1 MLTSE
6 DTYGHSQRLSVSMN
20 PADIYIILPEAGMPL
35 YQIPPSTLHRYLP
48 ISHYLQLITV
58 LLSHTSYH
66 NQIYR
71 IMSGV
76 TSALKPLT
84 LWSHWGAPNPY
95 KVLMVLEILH
105 LPYILH
111 PLEFS
116 EVKSPAHLGLNPN
129 GRLPTLEDPNTGIV
143 LWEVR
148 VLL

>member
-1 MLTSE
+1 
-6 DTYGHSQRLSVSMN
+6 
-20 PADIYIILPEAGMPL
+20 
-35 YQIPPSTLHRYLP
+35 
-48 ISHYLQLITV
+48 
-58 LLSHTSYH
+58 
-66 NQIYR
+66 
-71 IMSGV
+71 MSGV

-95 KVLMVLEILH
+95 KVVMVLEILH
-105 LPYILH
+105 LPYVLH

-116 EVKSPAHLGLNPN
+116 EVKSPAHLALNPN

>member
-1 MLTSE
+1 
-6 DTYGHSQRLSVSMN
+6 
-20 PADIYIILPEAGMPL
+20 
-35 YQIPPSTLHRYLP
+35 
-48 ISHYLQLITV
+48 
-58 LLSHTSYH
+58 
-66 NQIYR
+66 
-71 IMSGV
+71 MSGV

-105 LPYILH
+105 LPYVLH

-116 EVKSPAHLGLNPN
+116 EVKSLAHLALNPN